1 MAIQFT
7 CPYCKKE
14 FPYDNGAIDAEISK
28 LSQMITHAN
37 KRIVEL
43 KAVPYLPDGKKE
55 RRKIGIEL
63 EAMKARIS
71 ELKSV
76 RKAANEHKNRTEYG
90 IFKELVRDK
99 LGEDEFIR
107 LIEQKDEMMKAY
119 SVSSMMKHEYTR
131 SNSLSNVTSINK
143 L

>member
-14 FPYDNGAIDAEISK
+14 FPYDNGAMDAEISK
-28 LSQMITHAN
+28 LSQMIAHAN

-43 KAVPYLPDGKKE
+43 KAIPYLPDAKKE
-55 RRKIGIEL
+55 RRKIVIEL
-63 EAMKARIS
+63 EAMKARMS

-76 RKAANEHKNRTEYG
+76 RKAADEHKHRTEYE

-107 LIEQKDEMMKAY
+107 LIEQRDEMMKAY
-119 SVSSMMKHEYTR
+119 SISSMMKHEYTR